1 MADAEIYS
9 NTNCT
14 GTATQSQKNAVGV
27 NTAAEPIALNAA
39 GGARRSRKS
48 RSGRKSRGKGR
59 KSRRGKGRKV
69 HKARKTR
76 RRSSKGRAGRK
87 SRRGGGFGQERA
99 GFSQDAVN
107 LYGALGR
114 VALGLRNLDRSL
126 DEANDRAKDAS
137 TNSVHKADAPF
148 LATITKR
155 ISEVKEAVPA
165 EKERITEAMHAVIK
179 MMKGN
184 PAPGHSASAQD
195 TALMKAQEY
204 YVRHKLV
211 TPAQA

>member
-1 MADAEIYS
+1 M
-9 NTNCT
+9 
-14 GTATQSQKNAVGV
+14 
-27 NTAAEPIALNAA
+27 
-39 GGARRSRKS
+39 
-48 RSGRKSRGKGR
+48 
-59 KSRRGKGRKV
+59 
-69 HKARKTR
+69 
-76 RRSSKGRAGRK
+76 
-87 SRRGGGFGQERA
+87 
-99 GFSQDAVN
+99 
-107 LYGALGR
+107 
-114 VALGLRNLDRSL
+114 ALGLRNLDRSL

-137 TNSVHKADAPF
+137 TNSVHKANAPF